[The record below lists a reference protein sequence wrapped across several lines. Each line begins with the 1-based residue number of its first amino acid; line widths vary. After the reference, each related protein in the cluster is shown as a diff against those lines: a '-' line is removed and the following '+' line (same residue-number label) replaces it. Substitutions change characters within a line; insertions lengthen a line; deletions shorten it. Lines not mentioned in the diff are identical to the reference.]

1 MAFIGIISDS
11 KSEKIIKMIL
21 DEKLDKSINII
32 VINSKSV
39 ENLKNIK
46 FETVLIANN
55 NNIIK
60 ENKETINKIINN
72 TKYLIINADIEIEL
86 EFEEQVELNV
96 ITFGFNPKATITAS
110 SVEDDIL
117 LCIQRNIKDING
129 KKIEQ
134 QEMKIRIFEENIG
147 INTNNLMG
155 ISSILLLYGK
165 ISQKNWKN

>member
-60 ENKETINKIINN
+60 ENKETLNKIINN
-72 TKYLIINADIEIEL
+72 TKYLIINADIELEL
-86 EFEEQVELNV
+86 QFEEQVELNV
-96 ITFGFNPKATITAS
+96 ITFGFNPKSTITAS

-117 LCIQRNIKDING
+117 LCIQRNIKDIEG
-129 KKIEQ
+129 KTIEK
-134 QEMKIRIFEENIG
+134 QEMKITFFGENIG

-155 ISSILLLYGK
+155 ISAIMLLYRK
-165 ISQKNWKN
+165 IRQKN